1 MKKIIPLLVSALML
15 LILAACGSKTP
26 KQDPNATRIFTD
38 STGREGEGPAQIDK
52 VALSGPLA
60 QIVLFALC
68 PDKLVGVSNA
78 WSSEAQEF
86 LDEKYFNMPQIGQL
100 YGGKGELNLETLL
113 QSGAQVVIDVGES
126 KGSIKE
132 DMDASDTTYVRWSA
146 VSNTRYR
153 DSVKNSSAPEMPIE
167 RISTMTLSSFMRS
180 PFTSDTGTMNGYAA
194 ANASVMPQK
203 SQPAVL

>member
-1 MKKIIPLLVSALML
+1 
-15 LILAACGSKTP
+15 
-26 KQDPNATRIFTD
+26 
-38 STGREGEGPAQIDK
+38 
-52 VALSGPLA
+52 
-60 QIVLFALC
+60 
-68 PDKLVGVSNA
+68 
-78 WSSEAQEF
+78 
-86 LDEKYFNMPQIGQL
+86 
-100 YGGKGELNLETLL
+100 
-113 QSGAQVVIDVGES
+113 
-126 KGSIKE
+126 
-132 DMDASDTTYVRWSA
+132 MDASDTTYVRWSA